1 MDTTDPETLRTYLQ
15 RIGRVRLLTAGEEVA
30 LAKRIERGDLAAK
43 EHLVEANLRLVF
55 SVAKCYVG
63 RGLTLLDLIQ
73 EGSVG
78 LIRAT
83 EKFDYRRGVKFS
95 TYATWWIRQ
104 AVSRAVADKSRTI
117 RVPKHVADRIATV
130 SHVQHQLVQTLG
142 RDPTHAEVARELG
155 WPTPTVRD
163 LLRVS
168 HQPISLHTQVDGS
181 NARMLFDVV
190 EDRAAE
196 SPFELATQSI
206 RRDAVRQA
214 VARLPARERT
224 IIELRYGLADPPA
237 RSRHEVARA
246 LDLSSERVR
255 QIERQ
260 TLELLESLPEAR
272 PLQDCV

>member
-1 MDTTDPETLRTYLQ
+1 VDTADPDTLRTYLQ
-15 RIGRVRLLTAGEEVA
+15 RIARVRLLTADEEVA
-30 LAKRIERGDLAAK
+30 LAKRIERGDLTAK
-43 EHLVEANLRLVF
+43 EHLIEANLRLVF
-55 SVAKCYVG
+55 SVAKGYVG
-63 RGLTLLDLIQ
+63 RGLTVLDLVQ

-78 LIRAT
+78 LIRAA

-117 RVPKHVADRIATV
+117 RVPKHVGDRIATL
-130 SHVQHQLVQTLG
+130 SHVQHQLVQALG
-142 RDPTHAEVARELG
+142 REPTHAEIAGELG

-163 LLRVS
+163 LMRVA
-168 HQPISLHTQVDGS
+168 HQPISLHAEIDDG
-181 NARMLFDVV
+181 NPRMVFDLI

-196 SPFELATQSI
+196 CPFELATQSI

-214 VARLPARERT
+214 VARLPKRERT

-272 PLQDCV
+272 RLRDRV